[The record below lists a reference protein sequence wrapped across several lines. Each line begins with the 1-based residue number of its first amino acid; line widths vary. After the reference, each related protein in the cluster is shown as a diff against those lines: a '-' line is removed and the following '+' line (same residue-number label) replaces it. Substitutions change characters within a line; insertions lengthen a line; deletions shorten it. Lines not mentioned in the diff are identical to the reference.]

1 MNKHNSRV
9 VSVKSVSLFWKKS
22 QRPVLLVLVFIFLLL
37 AWTWL
42 YKFTKVTWT
51 FVRHLIFQS

>member
-37 AWTWL
+37 AWTGF

-51 FVRHLIFQS
+51 FVRHLIFRS